1 MLHDFPRIKGHIA
14 RERTPPARWIK
25 MDQEEMTM
33 PCNAVQCG
41 AMRCDAMCVRAWLS
55 FLLSFFFF
63 FFLTIQDTDLSVYRT
78 CIPAAAG
85 NRFSFLVPFFG
96 TFSSVFLLCSLSL
109 RICCVARLPDD
120 RPTLRHDTVLSVRYS
135 TDKQLAWRRDSSRPA
150 TRKTRIGQ
158 VAPPAKYPSCTISQH
173 AVCIDTEPVD
183 L

>member
-1 MLHDFPRIKGHIA
+1 MISKNKRTHCKGTHTA
-14 RERTPPARWIK
+14 CE
-25 MDQEEMTM
+25 MDQDGPGGNDHAM
-33 PCNAVQCG
+33 QCG
-41 AMRCDAMCVRAWLS
+41 AMRCNAVRRHVRTGMAF
-55 FLLSFFFF
+55 FLTFFLFF

-135 TDKQLAWRRDSSRPA
+135 TDKQLAWRRDSSQPA

-173 AVCIDTEPVD
+173 AVCIDTEPVG